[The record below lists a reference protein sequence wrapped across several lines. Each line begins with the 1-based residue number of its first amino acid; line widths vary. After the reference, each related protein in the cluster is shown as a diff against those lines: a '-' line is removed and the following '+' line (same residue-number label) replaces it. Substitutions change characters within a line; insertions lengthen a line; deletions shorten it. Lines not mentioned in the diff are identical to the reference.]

1 MFDGAP
7 DHQFHQWIASRTTL
21 PSLSP
26 SFPVPHAFSSP
37 NIFPSYDHYDPSL
50 SLPPNLLHPLHQQS
64 PTHKLDHQEQK
75 QENNLVSMNLDTERQ
90 RSLPDPIESWA
101 NEEVL
106 ALLRIRSGMENWFPE
121 FTWEHV
127 SRKLAEV
134 GFKRSPSKC
143 KEKFEEESRYF
154 NDNINYNKSY
164 RFLSELEELYQ
175 GHDHQNPR
183 VGAGKNQRILEKPS
197 GGEDNLG
204 QSNLEVDSRDGTVG
218 NKRFEDSHHENL
230 LEKSKR
236 KKRKRRK
243 KFEMLKGLCEKIV
256 IKIMAQQEEM
266 HNKLLEDMVKRDEEK
281 VAKEEAWKKQALD
294 RMNKELEIMANEQAI
309 AGVRQATIIEYFK
322 QLTSSSLGSHCVE
335 ERAALLVH
343 ESLKVTTSSNSYPSS
358 SSCSLIQAPN
368 HNHRSLST
376 QVNSITP
383 TSITKTLSHQNT
395 SPALSPNTPD
405 VPTSS
410 SLPMASRNPNSIN
423 TQKNPLTLIST
434 RTQKVSQDSITN
446 VKDNHGKRWP
456 RDEVLALINM
466 RCSTQY
472 NNSNGGDQDKEGIA
486 KAPPLWER
494 ISQGMLELGY
504 KRSAKRCKEKWENI
518 NKYFK
523 KTKDV
528 NKKRS
533 LDSRTCPYFHQLSTL
548 YMSQGTS
555 QEVAAPSEGPENIL
569 TT

>member
-1 MFDGAP
+1 ME
-7 DHQFHQWIASRTTL
+7 HQITSSTSWIASRTTL
-21 PSLSP
+21 PLSP
-26 SFPVPHAFSSP
+26 SFPVLHAFSSP

-50 SLPPNLLHPLHQQS
+50 SLQPNLLHPLHQQS
-64 PTHKLDHQEQK
+64 STHKDHHEEK
-75 QENNLVSMNLDTERQ
+75 QENNLVSMNLDTDQRQ

-143 KEKFEEESRYF
+143 KEKFEEEIRYF

-183 VGAGKNQRILEKPS
+183 VGAGKNQRILEKPT
-197 GGEDNLG
+197 GGEDNSLG

-218 NKRFEDSHHENL
+218 NKIFEDSHENVQG
-230 LEKSKR
+230 KPKR

-266 HNKLLEDMVKRDEEK
+266 HNKLLEDLVKRDEEK
-281 VAKEEAWKKQALD
+281 VAKEEGWKKQAMD

-309 AGVRQATIIEYFK
+309 AAVRQATIIEYLK

-335 ERAALLVH
+335 ERVVVVH
-343 ESLKVTTSSNSYPSS
+343 DSLKVTTSLNSYPSS

-368 HNHRSLST
+368 PNHSSLST
-376 QVNSITP
+376 QVNSFTP

-410 SLPMASRNPNSIN
+410 SLPMASQHPNSIN
-423 TQKNPLTLIST
+423 TQKNPLTPIST
-434 RTQKVSQDSITN
+434 WTQKVSQDSITN
-446 VKDNHGKRWP
+446 VKDNLGKRWP
-456 RDEVLALINM
+456 RDEVLALINL

-472 NNSNGGDQDKEGIA
+472 NNSNGGGDQDKEGIA

-548 YMSQGTS
+548 YSQGT
-555 QEVAAPSEGPENIL
+555 QVATPSEGPDQNRL